1 MLPFRTG
8 ILPLPFS
15 ISSKIAACF
24 ARYFYVPP
32 KTQIEGKS
40 KDGLILKFRGD
51 FVRSSDLDAA
61 LTLFDQFLLK
71 PPSRLLLFSTKF

>member
-51 FVRSSDLDAA
+51 FVRISNLDAA